1 MLKYIILFQSK
12 MPRSSRLQNFICE
25 YNESPKLE
33 KISFIPPFFI
43 LILEII
49 LIAHAIIEHNT
60 FVIVLTFILVIISI
74 LEIILVG
81 KEIHEHYQRSS
92 FDRKLTIRLDDFII
106 EKNETNVQK
115 IVEEF
120 IEKYPKYNI
129 NRNEIYHIACQI
141 METHNEELWEKTLE
155 NRFKKF
161 IKKSDKIQIKDLIE
175 KFIKKY
181 PEYKKDPGKIYPLFA
196 DYIRKNKE
204 KTNKKIK

>member
-1 MLKYIILFQSK
+1 

-49 LIAHAIIEHNT
+49 LITHAIIENNT
-60 FVIVLTFILVIISI
+60 FVIILTFILVIISI
-74 LEIILVG
+74 LEIILVAR
-81 KEIHEHYQRSS
+81 EIHEHYQRSG

-115 IVEEF
+115 IVEDF
-120 IEKYPKYNI
+120 IDKYPNYKV

-141 METHNEELWEKTLE
+141 METHKEELWEKTLE
-155 NRFKKF
+155 NRLKKY
-161 IKKSDKIQIKDLIE
+161 IKKSDKIIMKDIIE
-175 KFIKKY
+175 KFITKY
-181 PEYKKDPGKIYPLFA
+181 PEYKKNPGKVYQIVS
-196 DYIRKNKE
+196 DHIIKNKE
-204 KTNKKIK
+204 KIKK